1 LSQSLCLCPTSSS
14 FSPTTFQVRDLTV
27 RLVCDAFLLGT
38 FYSYMLHWT
47 IEECAKKCN
56 LCLSNCVEVSST
68 NRLVWPTSFSRLLI
82 GNRREKFIYV
92 YLMMW
97 VCMCVRCVYV
107 YVYGCVVSCH
117 EVYLL
122 QNKLMKFAVKWVR
135 G

>member
-1 LSQSLCLCPTSSS
+1 LSQSSCLCPTSSS

-68 NRLVWPTSFSRLLI
+68 NRLVWPTSLSRLLI
-82 GNRREKFIYV
+82 GKKSTWKIHIRVCNDVGMYHVCVCLLSVCLCVCI
-92 YLMMW
+92 
-97 VCMCVRCVYV
+97 CMC
-107 YVYGCVVSCH
+107 GEFSWS
-117 EVYLL
+117 LSAA
-122 QNKLMKFAVKWVR
+122 K
-135 G
+135 